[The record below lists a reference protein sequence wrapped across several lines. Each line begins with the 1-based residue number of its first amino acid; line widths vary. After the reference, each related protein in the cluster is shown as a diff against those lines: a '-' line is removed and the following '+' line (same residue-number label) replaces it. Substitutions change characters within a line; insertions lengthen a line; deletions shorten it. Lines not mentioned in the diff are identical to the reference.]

1 MDREEFFRLKKV
13 KGIKEKAQAQE
24 QAEHDRKKYGKTD
37 SDKENDGDKSG
48 PKDMLG
54 DEEDQDVIF

>member
-13 KGIKEKAQAQE
+13 KGIKEKTQA
-24 QAEHDRKKYGKTD
+24 AEDAKLLKRRKDD
-37 SDKENDGDKSG
+37 SDKENDADRSA